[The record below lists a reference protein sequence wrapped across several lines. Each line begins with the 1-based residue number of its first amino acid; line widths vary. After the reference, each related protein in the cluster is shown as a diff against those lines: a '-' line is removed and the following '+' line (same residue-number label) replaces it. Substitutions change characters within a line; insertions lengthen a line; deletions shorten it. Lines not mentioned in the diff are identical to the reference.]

1 MLASRQI
8 GSTSYPVFS
17 KNFRRLEGK
26 DAWRNNLELAALAAS
41 KVASCLGP
49 TGAYKLVTY
58 HRGPELVTKVT
69 KDAVDMVDELGVQ
82 YPAVKTL
89 AEAAKIHRDE
99 AGDGVSTLLV
109 LVSALLNEAQK
120 LREMGVHPVAILDGY
135 RDAAKKSISIIDEIA
150 VEFGEDLEGPLLQM
164 VDCGRGLLN
173 KKLRGEVSQ
182 AVRLV
187 ESIESLDLA
196 RIKIEKKLGGTTEDS
211 RLVRGIIIKKE
222 KRHRSM
228 PDRVEQPRVALVYKQ
243 LVLKPSEQLAKDE
256 GPFNTRLN
264 VTEAGQLHQFKLEE
278 RALRARMVERVKSAG
293 ANVLLCGSKI
303 DERVADG
310 LSREGIFALEMVEK
324 RDFDEVARV
333 TGARIVG
340 SVEFLLKDDIGVA
353 EMLQADKIPPD
364 QIAILQCEGAATL
377 LLRGSSPEIVQELE
391 KVVRK
396 GLLVLKH
403 SRARS
408 KVVPGGGAVFVEL
421 ALQLRSFALGFSGK
435 QQLAVN
441 AFADAL
447 ETIPKWLAFNFG
459 LDPIDIM
466 TQLRGYHSNNQTKIG
481 VGEGGCADMYKSN
494 VVELASIFKTTVW
507 RTLEVTSLLLKIDDY
522 FYVKNLPI
530 VHKQ

>member
-8 GSTSYPVFS
+8 GSPSYPVFS

-26 DAWRNNLELAALAAS
+26 DAWKNNLELAALVAS
-41 KVASCLGP
+41 KLASCLGP

-69 KDAVDMVDELGVQ
+69 KDAVDIVDELAVQ
-82 YPAVKTL
+82 YPAIKTL
-89 AEAAKIHRDE
+89 AEAAKIHREE

-109 LVSALLNEAQK
+109 LISALLNEAQK
-120 LREMGVHPVAILDGY
+120 LTEMGIHPVAILDGY

-150 VEFGEDLEGPLLQM
+150 VDFAGDLQDSLLQ
-164 VDCGRGLLN
+164 VIDCGRGLMN
-173 KKLRGEVSQ
+173 KDLRQALSQ
-182 AVRLV
+182 AVSLV
-187 ESIESLDLA
+187 EGTGGLDLA
-196 RIKIEKKLGGTTEDS
+196 RIKIEKKLGGATEDS

-228 PDRVEQPRVALVYKQ
+228 PDRVEQPRIALVYKQ
-243 LVLKPSEQLAKDE
+243 LVLKRSEQLAIDE
-256 GPFNTRLN
+256 GPFNAKLSVTR
-264 VTEAGQLHQFKLEE
+264 AGQLLEFKSEE
-278 RALRARMVERVKSAG
+278 SALRARMVQKVKSAG
-293 ANVLLCGSKI
+293 ANILLCGSKI

-310 LSREGIFALEMVEK
+310 LSREGIFALEMIGQ

-333 TGARIVG
+333 TGARIAGTVDYLAKED
-340 SVEFLLKDDIGVA
+340 VGVA
-353 EMLQADKIPPD
+353 KVLEVDKIRPE
-364 QIAILQCEGAATL
+364 QIAIIRCDEAATL
-377 LLRGSSPEIVQELE
+377 LLRASTPETLQELE
-391 KVVRK
+391 KIVKK

-403 SRARS
+403 ARARS

-421 ALQLRSFALGFSGK
+421 ALRLRAFALGFSGK
-435 QQLAVN
+435 QQLAVK

-466 TQLRGYHSNNQTKIG
+466 TQLRNQHSNNQTNIG
-481 VGEGGCADMYKSN
+481 VGDNGCGDMHKTN
-494 VVELASIFKTTVW
+494 VVELASIFKTTIW
-507 RTLEVTSLLLKIDDY
+507 RTLEVASLLLKIDDY
-522 FYVKNLPI
+522 FYVKDLPM

>member
-8 GSTSYPVFS
+8 GSTSYPIFS

-58 HRGPELVTKVT
+58 HKGPALVAKVT
-69 KDAVDMVDELGVQ
+69 KDAVDIVGELGVQ
-82 YPAVKTL
+82 YPAIKTL

-109 LVSALLNEAQK
+109 LVSALLTEAQK
-120 LREMGVHPVAILDGY
+120 LTEMGVHPVAILDGY
-135 RDAAKKSISIIDEIA
+135 RDAAKKSISIIDEVA
-150 VEFGEDLEGPLLQM
+150 AEYFGDLQDSLLQ
-164 VDCGRGLLN
+164 VIDCGRGLLN
-173 KKLRGEVSQ
+173 EKLREELSEAVS
-182 AVRLV
+182 LV
-187 ESIESLDLA
+187 EHTDGLDLA
-196 RIKIEKKLGGTTEDS
+196 RIKIEKKLGGATQDS
-211 RLVRGIIIKKE
+211 RLVRGIIVKKE

-228 PDRVEQPRVALVYKQ
+228 PDRIDQPRIALVYKQ
-243 LVLKPSEQLAKDE
+243 LVLKRSEQLAIDE
-256 GPFNTRLN
+256 GPFNAKLSL
-264 VTEAGQLHQFKLEE
+264 TEPGQLRQFMSEE
-278 RALRARMVERVKSAG
+278 SALRDRMVQRVKSAG

-310 LSREGIFALEMVEK
+310 LSRAGIFALEMVEK
-324 RDFDEVARV
+324 KDFDEVARV
-333 TGARIVG
+333 TGTRIAGTVD
-340 SVEFLLKDDIGVA
+340 FLTKGDIGVA
-353 EMLQADKIPPD
+353 KMLEVDKIPPE
-364 QIAILQCEGAATL
+364 QIAILHCDGAATL
-377 LLRGSSPEIVQELE
+377 LLRGSSLQIVQELE

-408 KVVPGGGAVFVEL
+408 KVVPGGGAAFVEL
-421 ALQLRSFALGFSGK
+421 ALRLRSFALGFSGK
-435 QQLAVN
+435 QQLAVK

-447 ETIPKWLAFNFG
+447 ETIPRWLAFNFG

-466 TQLRGYHSNNQTKIG
+466 TQLRGHHSNHQLNMG
-481 VGEGGCADMYKSN
+481 VGEGGCTDVYKEN
-494 VVELASIFKTTVW
+494 VVELASIFKTTLW
-507 RTLEVTSLLLKIDDY
+507 RTLEVASLLLKIDDY
-522 FYVKNLPI
+522 FYVKDLPI

>member
-8 GSTSYPVFS
+8 GSTSYAVFS

-58 HRGPELVTKVT
+58 HKGPELVTKVT
-69 KDAVDMVDELGVQ
+69 KDAVDIVDELGVQ

-89 AEAAKIHRDE
+89 AEAAKIHREE

-120 LREMGVHPVAILDGY
+120 LTEMGIHPVAVLDGY
-135 RDAAKKSISIIDEIA
+135 REAAKKSISIIDEIA
-150 VEFGEDLEGPLLQM
+150 ADFPGDLQDTLLQV
-164 VDCGRGLLN
+164 VDCGRALLN
-173 KKLRGEVSQ
+173 KELRKDLSQ
-182 AVRLV
+182 ALSLV
-187 ESIESLDLA
+187 EGGDGLDLA
-196 RIKIEKKLGGTTEDS
+196 RIKIERKLGGVTEDS

-228 PDRVEQPRVALVYKQ
+228 PDRVEQPRIALVYKQ
-243 LVLKPSEQLAKDE
+243 LVLKRSEQLAKDE
-256 GPFNTRLN
+256 GPLSARLS
-264 VTEAGQLHQFKLEE
+264 VTKVGQLHQYKSEE
-278 RALRARMVERVKSAG
+278 RALRARMVQGVKSAG

-310 LSREGIFALEMVEK
+310 LSREGIFALELVEK

-333 TGARIVG
+333 TGARIAGAVD
-340 SVEFLLKDDIGVA
+340 FLGKEDVGVA
-353 EMLQADKIPPD
+353 KMLEVDKIPPEK
-364 QIAILQCEGAATL
+364 IAILHCEGAATL
-377 LLRGSSPEIVQELE
+377 LLRGSSPETVQELE

-408 KVVPGGGAVFVEL
+408 KVVAGGGAAFVEL
-421 ALQLRSFALGFSGK
+421 AQQLRAFALGFSGK

-459 LDPIDIM
+459 LDPIDVM
-466 TQLRGYHSNNQTKIG
+466 TQLRGQHSNNQTSMG
-481 VGEGGCADMYKSN
+481 VGESGCADMYRAN
-494 VVELASIFKTTVW
+494 VVELASVFKTTLW

-522 FYVKNLPI
+522 FYVKDLPVI
-530 VHKQ
+530 HKQ

>member
-8 GSTSYPVFS
+8 GSTSYPIFS

-58 HRGPELVTKVT
+58 HKGPELVTKVT
-69 KDAVDMVDELGVQ
+69 KDAVDIVDELGVQ

-109 LVSALLNEAQK
+109 LVSALLTEAQK
-120 LREMGVHPVAILDGY
+120 LSEMGVHPVAILDGY
-135 RDAAKKSISIIDEIA
+135 RDAAKKSILIIDEIA
-150 VEFGEDLEGPLLQM
+150 TEYSGDLQDSLLRGI
-164 VDCGRGLLN
+164 DCGRGLLN
-173 KKLRGEVSQ
+173 KKLREELSQ
-182 AVRLV
+182 AVSLV
-187 ESIESLDLA
+187 EHMDSLDLA
-196 RIKIEKKLGGTTEDS
+196 RIKIEKKLGGAIEDS
-211 RLVRGIIIKKE
+211 QLLRGIIIKKE
-222 KRHRSM
+222 RRHRSM
-228 PDRVEQPRVALVYKQ
+228 PDRIDQPRIALVYKQ
-243 LVLKPSEQLAKDE
+243 LVLKRSEQLAIDE
-256 GPFNTRLN
+256 GPFNAKLS
-264 VTEAGQLHQFKLEE
+264 VTEPGQLRQFKSEE
-278 RALRARMVERVKSAG
+278 SALRTRMVQWVKSAG

-310 LSREGIFALEMVEK
+310 LSRVGIFALEMVEK

-333 TGARIVG
+333 TGARIAGTVD
-340 SVEFLLKDDIGVA
+340 FLTKEDIGVA
-353 EMLQADKIPPD
+353 KMLEVHKIPPE
-364 QIAILQCEGAATL
+364 QITILHCDGAATL

-408 KVVPGGGAVFVEL
+408 KVVPGGGAGFVEL
-421 ALQLRSFALGFSGK
+421 ALRLRSFALGFSGK
-435 QQLAVN
+435 QQLAVK

-447 ETIPKWLAFNFG
+447 ETIPRWLAFNFG

-466 TQLRGYHSNNQTKIG
+466 TQLRGHHSNHQLNMG
-481 VGEGGCADMYKSN
+481 VGEGGCTDVYKEN
-494 VVELASIFKTTVW
+494 VVELASIFKTTLW
-507 RTLEVTSLLLKIDDY
+507 RTLEVASLLLKIDDY
-522 FYVKNLPI
+522 FYVKDLPM

>member
-1 MLASRQI
+1 MLVSRQI
-8 GSTSYPVFS
+8 DSTSYPVFS
-17 KNFRRLEGK
+17 KNFRRLQGK
-26 DAWRNNLELAALAAS
+26 EAWRNNLELAALAAS

-69 KDAVDMVDELGVQ
+69 KDAVDIVDELGVQ

-109 LVSALLNEAQK
+109 LVSALLTEAQK
-120 LREMGVHPVAILDGY
+120 LTEIGVHPVAILDGY

-150 VEFGEDLEGPLLQM
+150 AEYSGELQDSLLQ
-164 VDCGRGLLN
+164 VIDCGRGLLN
-173 KKLRGEVSQ
+173 KKLREELSQ
-182 AVRLV
+182 AVSLV
-187 ESIESLDLA
+187 EHTDGLDLA
-196 RIKIEKKLGGTTEDS
+196 RIKIEKKLGGAIEDS
-211 RLVRGIIIKKE
+211 QLVRGIIIKKE

-228 PDRVEQPRVALVYKQ
+228 PDRIDQPRIALVYKQ
-243 LVLKPSEQLAKDE
+243 LVLKRSEQLAIDE
-256 GPFNTRLN
+256 GPFNAMLS
-264 VTEAGQLHQFKLEE
+264 VTEPGQLCQFKFEE
-278 RALRARMVERVKSAG
+278 SALRARMVQRVKSAG

-310 LSREGIFALEMVEK
+310 LSRAGIFALEMVEK
-324 RDFDEVARV
+324 KDFDEVARV
-333 TGARIVG
+333 TGAGIAGTVD
-340 SVEFLLKDDIGVA
+340 FLVKEDIGVA
-353 EMLQADKIPPD
+353 KLLEVDKIPPE
-364 QIAILQCEGAATL
+364 QIAILHCDGAATL

-391 KVVRK
+391 KIVRK

-421 ALQLRSFALGFSGK
+421 ALRLRSFALGFSGK
-435 QQLAVN
+435 QQLAVK

-447 ETIPKWLAFNFG
+447 ETIPRWLAFNFG
-459 LDPIDIM
+459 LDPIDIT
-466 TQLRGYHSNNQTKIG
+466 TQLRGHHSNHQLNMG
-481 VGEGGCADMYKSN
+481 VGEGGCADVYKEN
-494 VVELASIFKTTVW
+494 VVELASIFKTTLW
-507 RTLEVTSLLLKIDDY
+507 RTLEVASLLLKIDDY
-522 FYVKNLPI
+522 FYVKDLPI

>member
-26 DAWRNNLELAALAAS
+26 DAWSNNLELAAFAAS

-69 KDAVDMVDELGVQ
+69 KDAVDIVDELGVQ
-82 YPAVKTL
+82 YPAIKTL
-89 AEAAKIHRDE
+89 AEAAKIHREE

-120 LREMGVHPVAILDGY
+120 LTEIGVHPVAVLDGY
-135 RDAAKKSISIIDEIA
+135 REAAKKSISIIDEIA
-150 VEFGEDLEGPLLQM
+150 ADFAGDFRDSLLQV
-164 VDCGRGLLN
+164 VDCGRGLLSN
-173 KKLRGEVSQ
+173 ALRKELSQ
-182 AVRLV
+182 ALNLV
-187 ESIESLDLA
+187 NGRDGLDLA
-196 RIKIEKKLGGTTEDS
+196 RIKIERKLGGAIEDS
-211 RLVRGIIIKKE
+211 RLVRGIFIKKE

-228 PDRVEQPRVALVYKQ
+228 PDRVEQPRIALVYKQ
-243 LVLKPSEQLAKDE
+243 LVLKRSEQLAKDE
-256 GPFNTRLN
+256 GPFNARLS
-264 VTEAGQLHQFKLEE
+264 VTEPGQLHQFKSEE
-278 RALRARMVERVKSAG
+278 STLRAQMVQRVKSAG

-310 LSREGIFALEMVEK
+310 LSRVGIFALEMVEK
-324 RDFDEVARV
+324 KDFDEVARV
-333 TGARIVG
+333 TGARIAGTVD
-340 SVEFLLKDDIGVA
+340 FLVKEDIGVA
-353 EMLQADKIPPD
+353 KMLEVDKIPPE
-364 QIAILQCEGAATL
+364 QIAILHCDGAATL

-421 ALQLRSFALGFSGK
+421 ALRLRSFALGFSGK
-435 QQLAVN
+435 QQLAVK

-447 ETIPKWLAFNFG
+447 ETIPRWLAFNFG
-459 LDPIDIM
+459 LDPIGIM
-466 TQLRGYHSNNQTKIG
+466 TQLRGHHSNHLLNMG
-481 VGEGGCADMYKSN
+481 VGEGGCTDVYKEN
-494 VVELASIFKTTVW
+494 VVELASIFKTTLW
-507 RTLEVTSLLLKIDDY
+507 RTLEVASLLLKIDDY
-522 FYVKNLPI
+522 FYVKDLPI

>member
-1 MLASRQI
+1 MLANRQI

-26 DAWRNNLELAALAAS
+26 DAWRNNLELAALVAS
-41 KVASCLGP
+41 KIVSCLGP

-58 HRGPELVTKVT
+58 HQGPKLVTKVT
-69 KDAVDMVDELGVQ
+69 KDAVDIVDELGIQ
-82 YPAVKTL
+82 YPAIKTL
-89 AEAAKIHRDE
+89 AEAAKIHREE

-109 LVSALLNEAQK
+109 LISALLNEAQK
-120 LREMGVHPVAILDGY
+120 LTEMGVHPVAILDGY
-135 RDAAKKSISIIDEIA
+135 REAAKKSISIIDE
-150 VEFGEDLEGPLLQM
+150 VSSEYSGDLQDSLLQM
-164 VDCGRGLLN
+164 IDCGRGLLN
-173 KKLRGEVSQ
+173 RRLREELSQ
-182 AVRLV
+182 AMRLV
-187 ESIESLDLA
+187 EHTDGLDLA
-196 RIKIEKKLGGTTEDS
+196 RIKIEKKLGGVTEDS

-228 PDRVEQPRVALVYKQ
+228 PDRIDQPRIALVYKQ
-243 LVLKPSEQLAKDE
+243 LVLKRSEQFSIDE
-256 GPFNTRLN
+256 GPFNAKLS
-264 VTEAGQLHQFKLEE
+264 VTEPGQLRQFKSEE
-278 RALRARMVERVKSAG
+278 SALRARMVQRVKLAG
-293 ANVLLCGSKI
+293 ASVLLCGSKI

-333 TGARIVG
+333 TGARIAGTIDYLVK
-340 SVEFLLKDDIGVA
+340 EDIGVA
-353 EMLQADKIPPD
+353 KMLEVDKIPPE
-364 QIAILQCEGAATL
+364 QIAILHCDGAATL

-421 ALQLRSFALGFSGK
+421 ALRLRAFALGFSGK

-459 LDPIDIM
+459 LDQIAIM
-466 TQLRGYHSNNQTKIG
+466 TQLRGHHSNNQTSTG
-481 VGEGGCADMYKSN
+481 VGEAGCSDMYGAN
-494 VVELASIFKTTVW
+494 VVELASIFKTTLW
-507 RTLEVTSLLLKIDDY
+507 RTLEVASLLLKIDDY
-522 FYVKNLPI
+522 FYVKDLPMI
-530 VHKQ
+530 HKQ

>member
-17 KNFRRLEGK
+17 KNFRRLQGK
-26 DAWRNNLELAALAAS
+26 DAWRNNLELAALAAA

-69 KDAVDMVDELGVQ
+69 KDAIDIVDELGVQ

-109 LVSALLNEAQK
+109 LVSALLTEAQK
-120 LREMGVHPVAILDGY
+120 LTEMGVHPVAILDGY
-135 RDAAKKSISIIDEIA
+135 RDAAKKSISIIDKIA
-150 VEFGEDLEGPLLQM
+150 TEYSGDLQDNLLQ
-164 VDCGRGLLN
+164 VIDCGRGLLN
-173 KKLRGEVSQ
+173 KKLREELSQ
-182 AVRLV
+182 AVSLV
-187 ESIESLDLA
+187 EHTDGLDLA
-196 RIKIEKKLGGTTEDS
+196 RIKVEKKLGGATQDS
-211 RLVRGIIIKKE
+211 QLVRGIIIKKE

-228 PDRVEQPRVALVYKQ
+228 PDRIDQPRIALVYKQ
-243 LVLKPSEQLAKDE
+243 LVLKRSEQLAIDE
-256 GPFNTRLN
+256 GPFNAMLS
-264 VTEAGQLHQFKLEE
+264 VTEPGQLRQFKSEE
-278 RALRARMVERVKSAG
+278 SALRARMVQRVKSAG

-310 LSREGIFALEMVEK
+310 LSREGIFALEMVEQK
-324 RDFDEVARV
+324 SFDEVARV
-333 TGARIVG
+333 TGARIAGAVD
-340 SVEFLLKDDIGVA
+340 FLVKEDIGVA
-353 EMLQADKIPPD
+353 KLLEVDKIPPE
-364 QIAILQCEGAATL
+364 QIAILHCDGAATL

-391 KVVRK
+391 KIVRK

-408 KVVPGGGAVFVEL
+408 KAVPGGGAVFVEL
-421 ALQLRSFALGFSGK
+421 ALRLRSFALGFSGK
-435 QQLAVN
+435 QPLAVK

-447 ETIPKWLAFNFG
+447 ETIPRWLAFNFG

-466 TQLRGYHSNNQTKIG
+466 TQLRGHHSNHQLNMG
-481 VGEGGCADMYKSN
+481 VGEDGCTDMYKEN
-494 VVELASIFKTTVW
+494 VVELASIFKTTLW
-507 RTLEVTSLLLKIDDY
+507 RTLEVASLLLKIDDY
-522 FYVKNLPI
+522 FYVKDLPI

>member
-1 MLASRQI
+1 MLVSRQI
-8 GSTSYPVFS
+8 DSTSYPVFS
-17 KNFRRLEGK
+17 KNFRRLQGK
-26 DAWRNNLELAALAAS
+26 EAWRNNLELAALAAS

-69 KDAVDMVDELGVQ
+69 KDAVDIVDELGVQ

-109 LVSALLNEAQK
+109 LVSALLTEAQK
-120 LREMGVHPVAILDGY
+120 LTEIGVHPVAILDGY

-150 VEFGEDLEGPLLQM
+150 AEYSGELQDSLLQ
-164 VDCGRGLLN
+164 VIDCGRGLLN
-173 KKLRGEVSQ
+173 KKLREELSQ
-182 AVRLV
+182 AVSLV
-187 ESIESLDLA
+187 EHTDGLDLA
-196 RIKIEKKLGGTTEDS
+196 RIKIEKKLGGAIEDS
-211 RLVRGIIIKKE
+211 QLVRGIIIKKE

-228 PDRVEQPRVALVYKQ
+228 PDRIDQPRIALVYKQ
-243 LVLKPSEQLAKDE
+243 LVLKRSEQLAIDE
-256 GPFNTRLN
+256 GPFNAMLS
-264 VTEAGQLHQFKLEE
+264 VTEPGQLCQFKFEE
-278 RALRARMVERVKSAG
+278 SALRARMVQRVKSAG

-310 LSREGIFALEMVEK
+310 LSRAGIFALEMVEK
-324 RDFDEVARV
+324 KDFDEVARV
-333 TGARIVG
+333 TGAGIAGTVD
-340 SVEFLLKDDIGVA
+340 FLVKEDIGVA
-353 EMLQADKIPPD
+353 KLLEVDKIPPE
-364 QIAILQCEGAATL
+364 QIAILHCDGAATL

-391 KVVRK
+391 KIVRK

-421 ALQLRSFALGFSGK
+421 ALRLRSFALGFSGK
-435 QQLAVN
+435 QQLAVK

-466 TQLRGYHSNNQTKIG
+466 TQLRNQHSNNQTSTG
-481 VGEGGCADMYKSN
+481 VDDDGCADMYRSN
-494 VVELASIFKTTVW
+494 VVELASIVKTTVW
-507 RTLEVTSLLLKIDDY
+507 RTLEVASLLLKIDDY
-522 FYVKNLPI
+522 FYVKDLPM

>member
-8 GSTSYPVFS
+8 RTTSYPVFS

-26 DAWRNNLELAALAAS
+26 NAWRNNLELAALVAS

-49 TGAYKLVTY
+49 TDAYKLVTY
-58 HRGPELVTKVT
+58 HRGPQLVTKVT
-69 KDAVDMVDELGVQ
+69 KDAVDIVDELGVQ

-120 LREMGVHPVAILDGY
+120 LTEMGVHPVAILDGY
-135 RDAAKKSISIIDEIA
+135 REAAKKSISIIDE
-150 VEFGEDLEGPLLQM
+150 VSSEYSGDLQDSLLQM
-164 VDCGRGLLN
+164 IDCGRGLLN
-173 KKLRGEVSQ
+173 RRLREELSQ
-182 AVRLV
+182 AMRLV
-187 ESIESLDLA
+187 EHTDGLDLA
-196 RIKIEKKLGGTTEDS
+196 RIKIEKK
-211 RLVRGIIIKKE
+211 
-222 KRHRSM
+222 HRAM
-228 PDRVEQPRVALVYKQ
+228 PDRIDQRRIARVYKQ
-243 LVLKPSEQLAKDE
+243 LVLKRSEQLAIYE
-256 GPFNTRLN
+256 GPFNAKLS
-264 VTEAGQLHQFKLEE
+264 VTEPGQLRQFKSEE
-278 RALRARMVERVKSAG
+278 SALTALMVQRVKSAG
-293 ANVLLCGSKI
+293 ASVLLCGSKI

-333 TGARIVG
+333 TGARIAGTIDYLVK
-340 SVEFLLKDDIGVA
+340 EDIGVA
-353 EMLQADKIPPD
+353 KLLEVDKIPPE
-364 QIAILQCEGAATL
+364 QIAILHCDGAATL

-391 KVVRK
+391 KVVKK

-421 ALQLRSFALGFSGK
+421 ALRLRAFALGFSGK

-466 TQLRGYHSNNQTKIG
+466 TQLRNQHSNNQINMG
-481 VGEGGCADMYKSN
+481 VGDDGCADMHNKN
-494 VVELASIFKTTVW
+494 VVELASILKTTIW
-507 RTLEVTSLLLKIDDY
+507 RTLEVASLLLKIDDY
-522 FYVKNLPI
+522 FYVKDIPM

>member
-17 KNFRRLEGK
+17 KNLRRLQGK

-69 KDAVDMVDELGVQ
+69 KDAVDIVDELGVQ

-99 AGDGVSTLLV
+99 AGDGVSTLLC
-109 LVSALLNEAQK
+109 LVSALLTEAQK
-120 LREMGVHPVAILDGY
+120 LTEMGVHPVAILDGY

-150 VEFGEDLEGPLLQM
+150 TVYSGDLQDSQLQL

-173 KKLRGEVSQ
+173 KKLREELSQ
-182 AVRLV
+182 AVSLV
-187 ESIESLDLA
+187 EHTDGLDLA
-196 RIKIEKKLGGTTEDS
+196 RIKIEKKLGGATQDS
-211 RLVRGIIIKKE
+211 QLIRGIIIKKE

-228 PDRVEQPRVALVYKQ
+228 PDRIDDPRIALVYKQ
-243 LVLKPSEQLAKDE
+243 LVLKRSEQLAIDE
-256 GPFNTRLN
+256 GPFNAKLS
-264 VTEAGQLHQFKLEE
+264 VTEPGQLHQFKSEE
-278 RALRARMVERVKSAG
+278 SALRARMVQRVKSAG

-310 LSREGIFALEMVEK
+310 LSREGIFALEMVEQK
-324 RDFDEVARV
+324 SFEEVARV
-333 TGARIVG
+333 TGAKIAGTVD
-340 SVEFLLKDDIGVA
+340 FLVKEDIGVA
-353 EMLQADKIPPD
+353 KLLEVDKIPPEK
-364 QIAILQCEGAATL
+364 IAILHCDGAATL

-391 KVVRK
+391 KIVRK

-408 KVVPGGGAVFVEL
+408 KVVPGGGAGFVEL
-421 ALQLRSFALGFSGK
+421 ALRLRSFALGFSGK
-435 QQLAVN
+435 QQ
-441 AFADAL
+441 
-447 ETIPKWLAFNFG
+447 
-459 LDPIDIM
+459 
-466 TQLRGYHSNNQTKIG
+466 
-481 VGEGGCADMYKSN
+481 
-494 VVELASIFKTTVW
+494 SIFKTTLW
-507 RTLEVTSLLLKIDDY
+507 RTLEVASLLLKIDDY
-522 FYVKNLPI
+522 FYVKDLPM

>member
-8 GSTSYPVFS
+8 GSTSYPIFS

-58 HRGPELVTKVT
+58 HLGPKLVTKVT
-69 KDAVDMVDELGVQ
+69 KDAVDIVDELGVQ

-120 LREMGVHPVAILDGY
+120 LTEMGVHPVAILDGY
-135 RDAAKKSISIIDEIA
+135 REAAKKSITIIDEISL
-150 VEFGEDLEGPLLQM
+150 EYSGDLHASLLR
-164 VDCGRGLLN
+164 VIDCGRGLLN
-173 KKLRGEVSQ
+173 KRLREELSQ
-182 AVRLV
+182 AVCLV
-187 ESIESLDLA
+187 EHTDELDLT
-196 RIKIEKKLGGTTEDS
+196 RIKIEKKLGGATEDS
-211 RLVRGIIIKKE
+211 QLVRGIIIKKE

-228 PDRVEQPRVALVYKQ
+228 PDRIDQPRIALVYKQ
-243 LVLKPSEQLAKDE
+243 LVLKRSEQLAIDE
-256 GPFNTRLN
+256 GPFNAKLS
-264 VTEAGQLHQFKLEE
+264 VTEPGQLRQFKSEE
-278 RALRARMVERVKSAG
+278 SALRARMVQRVKSAG

-324 RDFDEVARV
+324 KDFDEVARV
-333 TGARIVG
+333 TGARIAGTIDYLVKEDVG
-340 SVEFLLKDDIGVA
+340 IAKLLEV
-353 EMLQADKIPPD
+353 DKIPPE
-364 QIAILQCEGAATL
+364 QIAILHCEGAATL

-391 KVVRK
+391 KIVRK

-408 KVVPGGGAVFVEL
+408 KVVAGGGAAFVEL
-421 ALQLRSFALGFSGK
+421 AQQLRAFALGFSGK

-459 LDPIDIM
+459 LDPIDVM
-466 TQLRGYHSNNQTKIG
+466 TQLRGQHSNNQTSMG
-481 VGEGGCADMYKSN
+481 VGEGGCADMYGAN
-494 VVELASIFKTTVW
+494 VVELASVFKTTLW
-507 RTLEVTSLLLKIDDY
+507 RTLEVISLLLKIDDY
-522 FYVKNLPI
+522 FYVKDLPMI
-530 VHKQ
+530 HKQ